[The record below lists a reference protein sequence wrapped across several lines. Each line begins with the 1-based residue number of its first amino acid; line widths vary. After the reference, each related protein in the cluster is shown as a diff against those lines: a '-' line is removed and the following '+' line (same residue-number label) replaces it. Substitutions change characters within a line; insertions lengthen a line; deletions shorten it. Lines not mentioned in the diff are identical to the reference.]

1 MKRVLQQKLIL
12 SKSQESQLDSIL
24 ESCKFFYN
32 YLIATDK
39 THKDSSGKYLT
50 KTELLRQCAVA
61 KHTDPQFAS
70 IHSHLLQ
77 DVAKRLHLAK
87 QAAWRRA
94 KEKKMPF
101 KYPRTKERFRTVWFK
116 ELNNGCKILSD
127 NSISFNSIVLKFR
140 KTKSIHNIKFI
151 GITKK
156 LSGYYVNLYYED
168 NVIFKFNTKC
178 MNNYSNM
185 VSEPKV
191 QDKIVGVDFGCK
203 TFLTFSD
210 ETIVKLPKKLFDI
223 GKYIDYL
230 NVMKS
235 KKQEGSGRY
244 KKLQL
249 KIAKLHDMI
258 ARIREDFLH
267 KISKYILQKYE
278 TVVFEALDI
287 ENLVY
292 NNFSGINRKIYNS
305 GFGTLIRYLLYKV
318 ENTGKQIVQV
328 NPAYTSQ
335 TCWKCYNIEKKEL
348 HEREHICKKCGE
360 RIDRD
365 LNAARVIRDVW
376 IKKID
381 LGKLKARKELSKG
394 EKNIPIENPSPNYVW

>member
-1 MKRVLQQKLIL
+1 
-12 SKSQESQLDSIL
+12 
-24 ESCKFFYN
+24 
-32 YLIATDK
+32 
-39 THKDSSGKYLT
+39 
-50 KTELLRQCAVA
+50 
-61 KHTDPQFAS
+61 
-70 IHSHLLQ
+70 
-77 DVAKRLHLAK
+77 
-87 QAAWRRA
+87 
-94 KEKKMPF
+94 
-101 KYPRTKERFRTVWFK
+101 
-116 ELNNGCKILSD
+116 
-127 NSISFNSIVLKFR
+127 
-140 KTKSIHNIKFI
+140 
-151 GITKK
+151 
-156 LSGYYVNLYYED
+156 
-168 NVIFKFNTKC
+168 

-185 VSEPKV
+185 ITFSKEKA
-191 QDKIVGVDFGCK
+191 KIVGVDFGCK

-210 ETIVKLPKKLFDI
+210 ETTINLPKKLFDI

-235 KKQEGSGRY
+235 KKQKGSGRY

-249 KIAKLHDMI
+249 KIAKLYDKI
-258 ARIREDFLH
+258 SRIREDFLH

-394 EKNIPIENPSPNYVW
+394 EKNIPIENPSSNCVW